1 MTESRPLRSLLL
13 SLALAALAACGANP
27 DPAEVAA
34 HNAAA
39 RQPATLDA
47 DGLRISA
54 SLVPSASLSPAIAER
69 YGVERTRQAQL
80 LLVGL
85 REGPP
90 DAETPV
96 AARVSARAR
105 DLRGVWQDVPLREVH
120 SEGFID
126 YAGSVRAD
134 PPDTLSV
141 EVRVQRDA
149 GAAPV
154 VLRFSRDV
162 LAQ

>member
-1 MTESRPLRSLLL
+1 MTESRALRPLLL
-13 SLALAALAACGANP
+13 ALALAALAACGAGP

-34 HNAAA
+34 HSAAA

-54 SLVPSASLSPAIAER
+54 SLVPGASLSPAIADR
-69 YGVERTRQAQL
+69 YGVDRSRQTQL

-90 DAETPV
+90 DAETSV
-96 AARVSARAR
+96 QARVSARAR
-105 DLRGVWQDVPLREVH
+105 DLRGVWQEVPLREVR

-141 EVRVQRDA
+141 EVRVQRDG
-149 GAAPV
+149 GAAPA

-162 LAQ
+162 LAP

>member
-1 MTESRPLRSLLL
+1 MTEPLTLRLLL
-13 SLALAALAACGANP
+13 LALALAGLAACGASP
-27 DPAEVAA
+27 DPAEVVA
-34 HNAAA
+34 HSAAA

-54 SLVPSASLSPAIAER
+54 SLVPSASLSPAIAGR
-69 YGVERTRQAQL
+69 YGVDRSRQAQL

-90 DAETPV
+90 AAEVPV
-96 AARVSARAR
+96 QGTVTARAR
-105 DLRGVWQDVPLREVH
+105 DLRGVWQEVPLREVR

-149 GAAPV
+149 AAAPA